1 MGNVAEKSANSV
13 QLKVFIDEK
22 KKKVMF
28 AEADEDFVEILFSFL
43 TLPLGTIASL
53 NSKDIKVG
61 SLTSLYESVQNLN
74 KKLFFKYW
82 YKDCLLNPMNSS
94 ANVCEKLK
102 VNLNGTKSIPYQ
114 PDAILFKKKGR
125 FVITDDLNILPLV
138 MDTSI
143 ALLNSLGVESI
154 DLLHEKT
161 IYFGLKEFSHLL
173 KWSLLTNNPLTNLVF
188 GGRKSCSSLS
198 TYSTP
203 CNYSPFMSGNFTQ
216 TTVKLL
222 LQKSKKK
229 VLCAQVENRFVEL
242 LFSFLTIPLG
252 AYELLTKDIYSS
264 PILGISNLYNS
275 ISSLG
280 ERKFLKSEDVKSMLL
295 CPKLATNYLCV
306 TDLFPIYEDNIR
318 PGRFLKEQA
327 TFIVSDDLKVTASQ
341 SIATISNFNAP
352 GVPIPDM
359 EFLDLYIGEEEALLL
374 LKVSLMSTSALTDWL
389 RVLQYRKKPK
399 VKSSLESLLQFIL
412 GKIHLLWLLI
422 MIVFCLRVMCQNLLS
437 LKMGKRFRRS

>member
-28 AEADEDFVEILFSFL
+28 AEAEEDFVEILFSFL

-114 PDAILFKKKGR
+114 PDAIFFKKKGR

-161 IYFGLKEFSHLL
+161 IYFGLKEFSYLL

-229 VLCAQVENRFVEL
+229 VLCAQVENPFVEL

-252 AYELLTKDIYSS
+252 AYELLTKDIASS

-306 TDLFPIYEDNIR
+306 TDLLPIYEDNIR

-352 GVPIPDM
+352 GVPIADM

-389 RVLQYRKKPK
+389 RGHVPKFAFAEDGGRDSEEVDFTSK
-399 VKSSLESLLQFIL
+399 VKNYNDTSYMMLD
-412 GKIHLLWLLI
+412 
-422 MIVFCLRVMCQNLLS
+422 
-437 LKMGKRFRRS
+437 

>member
-1 MGNVAEKSANSV
+1 
-13 QLKVFIDEK
+13 
-22 KKKVMF
+22 
-28 AEADEDFVEILFSFL
+28 
-43 TLPLGTIASL
+43 
-53 NSKDIKVG
+53 
-61 SLTSLYESVQNLN
+61 
-74 KKLFFKYW
+74 
-82 YKDCLLNPMNSS
+82 
-94 ANVCEKLK
+94 
-102 VNLNGTKSIPYQ
+102 
-114 PDAILFKKKGR
+114 
-125 FVITDDLNILPLV
+125 
-138 MDTSI
+138 
-143 ALLNSLGVESI
+143 
-154 DLLHEKT
+154 
-161 IYFGLKEFSHLL
+161 
-173 KWSLLTNNPLTNLVF
+173 
-188 GGRKSCSSLS
+188 
-198 TYSTP
+198 
-203 CNYSPFMSGNFTQ
+203 MSGNFTQ

-252 AYELLTKDIYSS
+252 AYELLTKDIASS

-359 EFLDLYIGEEEALLL
+359 EFLDLYIGEEEVIKLAL
-374 LKVSLMSTSALTDWL
+374 
-389 RVLQYRKKPK
+389 
-399 VKSSLESLLQFIL
+399 
-412 GKIHLLWLLI
+412 G
-422 MIVFCLRVMCQNLLS
+422 N
-437 LKMGKRFRRS
+437 

>member
-280 ERKFLKSEDVKSMLL
+280 ERKFLKSEDVKS
-295 CPKLATNYLCV
+295 
-306 TDLFPIYEDNIR
+306 I
-318 PGRFLKEQA
+318 
-327 TFIVSDDLKVTASQ
+327 
-341 SIATISNFNAP
+341 
-352 GVPIPDM
+352 
-359 EFLDLYIGEEEALLL
+359 
-374 LKVSLMSTSALTDWL
+374 
-389 RVLQYRKKPK
+389 
-399 VKSSLESLLQFIL
+399 
-412 GKIHLLWLLI
+412 
-422 MIVFCLRVMCQNLLS
+422 
-437 LKMGKRFRRS
+437 